1 MRWNRRLTL
10 PAEARDALPLH
21 PRERLLAVARL
32 VDGSWVAATPG
43 ALVLPGRRVDWVT
56 VAHAE
61 WSDERSQLR
70 IDQLRTAA
78 AEAET
83 HRLDLDEP
91 GRVPEI
97 VRDRVTSS
105 IVASRHAA
113 IEGKAGVRVVARR
126 VPGEDELR
134 WQVVVDRGLSLAD
147 PRVQAASENAVRD
160 LRRELGA

>member
-10 PAEARDALPLH
+10 PTEARDVLPLH

-32 VDGSWVAATPG
+32 ADGTWVAATPT
-43 ALVLPGRRVDWVT
+43 AMVLPGRRFDWTT

-61 WSDERSQLR
+61 WSDERSTLR
-70 IDQLRTAA
+70 VDQLRTAD

-83 HRLDLDEP
+83 HRLVLDEP
-91 GRVPEI
+91 GRLPEV

-105 IVASRHAA
+105 IVASRHTPV
-113 IEGKAGVRVVARR
+113 EGRAGVRVVARR
-126 VPGEDELR
+126 VPGEDELQ
-134 WQVVVDRGLSLAD
+134 WQVVVDRGLDPAD
-147 PRVQAASENAVRD
+147 PRVQAASDTAVSD

>member
-10 PAEARDALPLH
+10 PGDARDDLPLH

-32 VDGSWVAATPG
+32 PDGSWVAATPG
-43 ALVLPGRRVDWVT
+43 ALVLPGRRVDWST

-61 WSDERSQLR
+61 WSDEKSQLR
-70 IDQLRTAA
+70 VDQLRTAE

-83 HRLDLDEP
+83 HRLVLDEP
-91 GRVPEI
+91 GRLPEV

-105 IVASRHAA
+105 IVASRHTPV
-113 IEGKAGVRVVARR
+113 EGKAGVRVVARR
-126 VPGEDELR
+126 VLGEDELQ
-134 WQVVVDRGLSLAD
+134 WQLVVDRGLDPAD
-147 PRVQAASENAVRD
+147 PRVLTAGETAVSD

>member
-21 PRERLLAVARL
+21 PRERLLAAARL
-32 VDGSWVAATPG
+32 TDGSWVAATPG
-43 ALVLPGRRVDWVT
+43 ALVLPGRRVDWSA

-61 WSDERSQLR
+61 WSDEKSQLR
-70 IDQLRTAA
+70 VDQLRTADSDP
-78 AEAET
+78 ET
-83 HRLDLDEP
+83 HVLALDEP
-91 GRVPEI
+91 GRVPEV

-105 IVASRHAA
+105 IVASRHTPV
-113 IEGKAGVRVVARR
+113 EGRAGVRVVARR

-134 WQVVVDRGLSLAD
+134 WQVVVDRGLDPAD
-147 PRVQAASENAVRD
+147 PRVQAASDTAVSD

>member
-21 PRERLLAVARL
+21 RRERLLAVARL
-32 VDGSWVAATPG
+32 ADGSWIATTPR
-43 ALVLPGRRVDWVT
+43 ALVLPGRRVDWST

-70 IDQLRTAA
+70 VDQLQTSDAD
-78 AEAET
+78 AET
-83 HRLDLDEP
+83 HLLVLDEP
-91 GRVPEI
+91 GRVPEV

-105 IVASRHAA
+105 IVASRHTP
-113 IEGKAGVRVVARR
+113 IDGRAGVRVVARR
-126 VPGEDELR
+126 VPGEDELQ
-134 WQVVVDRGLSLAD
+134 WQVLVDRGLDPAD
-147 PRVQAASENAVRD
+147 PRVQATSDTAVSD

>member
-10 PAEARDALPLH
+10 PAEARDALPLDAG
-21 PRERLLAVARL
+21 ERLLAVARL

-43 ALVLPGRRVDWVT
+43 ALVLPGHRVDWST

-70 IDQLRTAA
+70 VDLLRTAD

-83 HRLDLDEP
+83 HRLALDEP
-91 GRVPEI
+91 GRVPEV

-105 IVASRHAA
+105 IVASRHTPV
-113 IEGKAGVRVVARR
+113 EGRAGVRVVARR
-126 VPGEDELR
+126 VPGEDELQ
-134 WQVVVDRGLSLAD
+134 WQVVVDRGLDPAD
-147 PRVQAASENAVRD
+147 PRVQTAGDTAVSD
-160 LRRELGA
+160 LRRDLGL

>member
-1 MRWNRRLTL
+1 MRWNRGLTL
-10 PAEARDALPLH
+10 PAEARDVLPLH

-32 VDGSWVAATPG
+32 ADGSWVAATPR
-43 ALVLPGRRVDWVT
+43 ALVLPGRRVDWST

-70 IDQLRTAA
+70 VDQMRTAG

-83 HRLDLDEP
+83 HRLVLDEP
-91 GRVPEI
+91 GRVPEV

-105 IVASRHAA
+105 IVASRHTPV
-113 IEGKAGVRVVARR
+113 EGRAGVRVVARR
-126 VPGEDELR
+126 VPGEDELQ
-134 WQVVVDRGLSLAD
+134 WQVVVDRGLDPAD
-147 PRVQAASENAVRD
+147 PRVQAASHTAVSD